1 MQLPDDVLEIIREYS
16 KPVTRPDW
24 RRVWPLPGPLLYAN
38 LNYLRHKY
46 NNQLYIQ
53 IFSHLTQTEWGRI
66 YRLVQMFG
74 IQYASNRCEISIN
87 EIYKMPGMLYAQN
100 YYIRENND
108 DTQFYHSSFSHILE
122 Y

>member
-16 KPVTRPDW
+16 KPLTRPDW
-24 RRVWPLPGPLLYAN
+24 RRVWPLAGPLFYAN
-38 LNYLRHKY
+38 LKYLRHKY

-66 YRLVQMFG
+66 YKLVQMFG
-74 IQYASNRCEISIN
+74 IRYASNRCEISID
-87 EIYKMPGMLYAQN
+87 EIFKMPGMMYAQD
-100 YYIRENND
+100 YYIKNNND
-108 DTQFYHSSFSHILE
+108 NTKFYQETFSHLLD